1 MENLPRVFPEGVS
14 ATVHMAS
21 WPKPPLFEFIE
32 SVMSLETEELYRT
45 LNMGIGMVLVV
56 ASENVERIQSLIAE
70 ETWVIGTLEDQNGD
84 SSRVILR

>member
-1 MENLPRVFPEGVS
+1 
-14 ATVHMAS
+14 
-21 WPKPPLFEFIE
+21 
-32 SVMSLETEELYRT
+32 MSLETEELYRT

>member
-1 MENLPRVFPEGVS
+1 
-14 ATVHMAS
+14 
-21 WPKPPLFEFIE
+21 
-32 SVMSLETEELYRT
+32 MSLETEELYRT

-70 ETWVIGTLEDQNGD
+70 ETWVIGALEDQNGN